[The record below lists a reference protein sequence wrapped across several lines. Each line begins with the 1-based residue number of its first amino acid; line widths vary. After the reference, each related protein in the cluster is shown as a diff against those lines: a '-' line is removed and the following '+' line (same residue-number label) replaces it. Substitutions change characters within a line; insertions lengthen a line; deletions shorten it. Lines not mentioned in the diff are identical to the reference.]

1 MYLINNFRSD
11 QVVVNNNGK
20 RFAIESDPLYIN
32 FQKKRN
38 MKRLVLFFLCCCI
51 GAVDIFGSE
60 IIIFNTTPKG
70 YPPYL
75 IKEAGKQERGIMLEV
90 LQIIA
95 TKLDYVVETK
105 GIPTKRVE
113 KLINIGDLDATA
125 KAKEWVPNPEDY
137 EFTNVIV
144 RARDVLFSLKKTP
157 IKFQAVEDLFDKD
170 IGTHLGFSYPML
182 ETYFKDK
189 RIRRND
195 TANGAAMLK
204 MVLKER
210 TDAAVI
216 NELVAKWLIRQKH
229 WQGKFVV
236 SEKEIGGFDYR
247 IMFNK
252 KWKSFVQKF
261 NQELTL
267 MKQNGELEKIIS
279 KYK

>member
-1 MYLINNFRSD
+1 
-11 QVVVNNNGK
+11 
-20 RFAIESDPLYIN
+20 
-32 FQKKRN
+32 

-51 GAVDIFGSE
+51 GAIDIFGSE

-70 YPPYL
+70 YPPYM
-75 IKEAGKQERGIMLEV
+75 IKEAGKQERGIMFEV

-105 GIPTKRVE
+105 GIPTKRVDNLL
-113 KLINIGDLDATA
+113 KTGDLDATA
-125 KAKEWVPNPEDY
+125 RAKEWVSNPENY
-137 EFTNVIV
+137 EFTDVIV

-157 IKFQAVEDLFDKD
+157 ITFRSIEDLFDKD
-170 IGTHLGFSYPML
+170 IGTHLGYTYPML
-182 ETYFKDK
+182 KTYFKDN

-195 TANGAAMLK
+195 TDNGTAMLN

-216 NELVAKWLIRQKH
+216 NELVAKWIISKNK
-229 WQGKFVV
+229 WKEKFVV

-252 KWKSFVQKF
+252 KWRSFVQKF